1 MNSLITFAM
10 IGIIYIVNGAV
21 KYYRTDDDR
30 KKKKIL
36 ISLIVVSIA
45 FSANYIDI
53 GCVLL
58 SKINIVDLPTHSGYV
73 TRMSQGKKLGAP
85 VYVTISGK
93 KFGMTEIGAVKMSF
107 KKNKKY
113 VVEYTP
119 ITKTVVNIHKEDG
132 GLW

>member
-1 MNSLITFAM
+1 MNTLITFAM
-10 IGIIYIVNGAV
+10 IGIIYIVNGTV
-21 KYYRTDDDR
+21 NYYRTDDDR

-36 ISLIVVSIA
+36 ISLIVVSLA

-58 SKINIVDLPTHSGYV
+58 SKIDIVDLPTHSGYI

-85 VYVTISGK
+85 LHITIGGE
-93 KFGMTEIGAVKMSF
+93 KFGMTELGVAKMSF

-119 ITKTVVNIHKEDG
+119 ITKTVVNIHKEDSR
-132 GLW
+132 LW